1 MGAVSQINM
10 SAGWIYLTKE
20 LNFPKESLSFLSF
33 ISAPSSI
40 IVSLLSS
47 YVSKDKPFKVL
58 AYMYLASIFI
68 NNYHIFVILRTFP
81 TKVEDQTSFWNLAH
95 LGTFNFL
102 SDVIM
107 SFRMVTFYS
116 IVFKIADKRISG
128 IHITLLASLSNMCF
142 MGHKFYIYKVVE
154 MFDIWIPQAVISVVV
169 IVVWLYGKDRI
180 IELDDAPNKSWH
192 INDDIVNKIK
202 LQIKDKEKV
211 D

>member
-1 MGAVSQINM
+1 M
-10 SAGWIYLTKE
+10 SVGSIYLTKE

-47 YVSKDKPFKVL
+47 YVAKDKPFKVL
-58 AYMYLASIFI
+58 TYMYLASIFI

-81 TKVEDQTSFWNLAH
+81 TELEKQTSFWNLAH
-95 LGTFNFL
+95 VASFNFL
-102 SDVIM
+102 SDVLM

-142 MGHKFYIYKVVE
+142 MGHKLYIYKVVE
-154 MFDIWIPQAVISVVV
+154 MFDIWVPQAVLSIIV
-169 IVVWLYGKDRI
+169 ITAWFYGKDRM
-180 IELDDAPNKSWH
+180 IELDDVPNKSWH
-192 INDDIVNKIK
+192 INDEIVNTIK
-202 LQIKDKEKV
+202 QEVIDKDKEKK